1 MSASKLCSVGSVG
14 PLTPN
19 VAAEVHASLL
29 IFTGTSN
36 INYLNGHV
44 HFTLLADAIFL
55 RLRFARH
62 QRVCFN
68 LVARYLRKAESLR
81 TIL

>member
-1 MSASKLCSVGSVG
+1 VSASKLGSVGSVG

-44 HFTLLADAIFL
+44 HFTLFADAIFF
-55 RLRFARH
+55 RFARH